1 MNGYFRG
8 LRGPDQVWPPA
19 TVGCL
24 NNGGILRVRTQLS
37 YILAVCI
44 LILVKIFLITEEN
57 DVVCIGWFTLARKAF
72 STTAQVAYTVHIV
85 FNIKTVWLHYVIL
98 EMHSFPMSAAKHFYE
113 NPLSIYLDPKIVLI
127 YRSHPAHILML
138 KFISA
143 HTKVLILYIGLQKMS
158 LFQIF

>member
-1 MNGYFRG
+1 VVH
-8 LRGPDQVWPPA
+8 QVWPPA

-57 DVVCIGWFTLARKAF
+57 YVVCIAGLLLVRKAF
-72 STTAQVAYTVHIV
+72 STAAQVAYTVNMV
-85 FNIKTVWLHYVIL
+85 FKIKTVCLHYVIQ
-98 EMHSFPMSAAKHFYE
+98 EMHSFPMSAAKHFYD

-127 YRSHPAHILML
+127 YRPHP
-138 KFISA
+138 
-143 HTKVLILYIGLQKMS
+143 V
-158 LFQIF
+158 